1 MDASSLPLLRAG
13 PDLMRVGFQR
23 ASEDTRPVHEV
34 QRLETHRRLRG
45 FEGKMRSVEQIY
57 GKAAAMRLR
66 TEKILLEQHT
76 RLPGLPSSR
85 CGLDTV
91 LGNDDTLDFTDIL
104 NDPQD
109 SPEAPQFRV
118 HDVMEVKLAI
128 F

>member
-1 MDASSLPLLRAG
+1 MDATSLPLLRAG
-13 PDLMRVGFQR
+13 PDLLRVGFNR

-34 QRLETHRRLRG
+34 QRIEIHRRLRG
-45 FEGKMRSVEQIY
+45 FEGKMNTVEQIY

-66 TEKILLEQHT
+66 TEKVLLEQHT

-85 CGLDTV
+85 VGLDTV
-91 LGNDDTLDFTDIL
+91 LGNDELIDFCDVL
-104 NDPQD
+104 NDPQE
-109 SPEAPQFRV
+109 STEVPFRV